1 MAFKNFYKQ
10 QETNEKISEH
20 PFKSGSDYART
31 DDVYEGGQQMI
42 SKFRAWD
49 KEKDRMIYPSTLG
62 VCFELDDDGINV
74 VDVDVDYPIDHIFP
88 RIDSE
93 LMQSTGLK
101 DKNGVEIFEG
111 DVVVVENHPFQ
122 RKEDSS
128 AGMEIEGDYVV
139 GWNQHDLTWCAG
151 DLLLAR
157 LKPYVRVIGNIY
169 DNPDLLEAE

>member
-1 MAFKNFYKQ
+1 
-10 QETNEKISEH
+10 
-20 PFKSGSDYART
+20 
-31 DDVYEGGQQMI
+31 MI
-42 SKFRAWD
+42 PKFRAWD
-49 KEKDRMIYPSTLG
+49 KRKSVMREVAVLHFTKGGKVNGIEYWKTPS
-62 VCFELDDDGINV
+62 ELKSYHVRNLA
-74 VDVDVDYPIDHIFP
+74 
-88 RIDSE
+88 

>member
-1 MAFKNFYKQ
+1 M
-10 QETNEKISEH
+10 T
-20 PFKSGSDYART
+20 P
-31 DDVYEGGQQMI
+31 
-42 SKFRAWD
+42 KFRAWD
-49 KEKDRMIYPSTLG
+49 KKTETIQEVESISFKEKKLVIGQGNVAWFNSDYIIN
-62 VCFELDDDGINV
+62 FDDI
-74 VDVDVDYPIDHIFP
+74 
-88 RIDSE
+88 E

-111 DVVVVENHPFQ
+111 DIVAVENHPFQ

-128 AGMEIEGDYVV
+128 AGMEIEGDYAV

-169 DNPDLLEAE
+169 ENHELLEEVKE

>member
-1 MAFKNFYKQ
+1 
-10 QETNEKISEH
+10 
-20 PFKSGSDYART
+20 
-31 DDVYEGGQQMI
+31 MI
-42 SKFRAWD
+42 PKFRAYSTEENEMYYPHND
-49 KEKDRMIYPSTLG
+49 KNVDWTIDDETGFIAPLVNLGSGMWGMIDKY
-62 VCFELDDDGINV
+62 
-74 VDVDVDYPIDHIFP
+74 
-88 RIDSE
+88 E

-111 DVVVVENHPFQ
+111 DVVAVENHPFQ

-169 DNPDLLEAE
+169 ENSELLEEK

>member
-1 MAFKNFYKQ
+1 
-10 QETNEKISEH
+10 
-20 PFKSGSDYART
+20 
-31 DDVYEGGQQMI
+31 MI
-42 SKFRAWD
+42 PRYRVWD
-49 KEKDRMIYPSTLG
+49 KQTERMHIVSG
-62 VCFELDDDGINV
+62 IDFNDGLVSSVNIWHEGWPWV
-74 VDVDVDYPIDHIFP
+74 LEPDEIA
-88 RIDSE
+88 
-93 LMQSTGLK
+93 LMQSTGMK

-111 DVVVVENHPFQ
+111 DIVAVENHPFQ

-169 DNPDLLEAE
+169 ENSELLEVE

>member
-1 MAFKNFYKQ
+1 
-10 QETNEKISEH
+10 
-20 PFKSGSDYART
+20 
-31 DDVYEGGQQMI
+31 MI
-42 SKFRAWD
+42 PKFRAYSKEENEMYYPHND
-49 KEKDRMIYPSTLG
+49 KNVDWTIDDETGFIAPLVNLGGGMWGMIDKY
-62 VCFELDDDGINV
+62 
-74 VDVDVDYPIDHIFP
+74 
-88 RIDSE
+88 E
-93 LMQSTGLK
+93 LMQSTTLK

-111 DVVVVENHPFQ
+111 DVVAVENHPFQ

-169 DNPDLLEAE
+169 ENSELLEVE